1 MRWNDKRVL
10 GAAALATAVAGLGN
24 APSVEAKSKAEKRA
38 ERERGTIDPSLMRQ
52 ESPVLGEPYTIAGQ
66 KFEPKDDN
74 AFDEVGYSITMS
86 PDMADGSSMSG
97 EPYNP
102 AAITISHRILPV
114 PSYVEL
120 TNLETGKTIIAR
132 VTDRGPML
140 KDRVAALSPAAAQLL
155 GIDGGAAIRVRRV
168 NPPVAEKY
176 ALRSGRPAS
185 DRLDTPPALLSA
197 LKRRLMENG
206 TPKPKD
212 VMLSAPAPRA
222 PNPLQAKPQVAKA
235 PAPKPMPKTAP
246 IRAGATFDPAWPAPS
261 TRPAPPATSGG
272 DRFVVEGDGIR
283 VTSNQPIRVA
293 PSGASSVAPSGTFFV
308 QIAAYGDQSR
318 AVSLARRM
326 RGSVQDAGS
335 VYRVRVG
342 PFDSENE
349 ARAALSDLQSNG
361 YPDARISR

>member
-10 GAAALATAVAGLGN
+10 GAAALATAVAGLSN

-38 ERERGTIDPSLMRQ
+38 ERERGTIDPSLMRE

-74 AFDEVGYSITMS
+74 AFDEVGYSITMT
-86 PDMADGSSMSG
+86 PDMSDGSSMSG

-155 GIDGGAAIRVRRV
+155 GIEGGAAIRVRRV

-197 LKRRLMENG
+197 LKRRLIENG

-212 VMLSAPAPRA
+212 VMMSAPAPRA
-222 PNPLQAKPQVAKA
+222 PNPMQSKPQVAKA
-235 PAPKPMPKTAP
+235 PAPKTAP
-246 IRAGATFDPAWPAPS
+246 SRAGATFDPV
-261 TRPAPPATSGG
+261 RPAAPVRQASPPRASG

-283 VTSNQPIRVA
+283 VTSNQPIRVVPASSAA
-293 PSGASSVAPSGTFFV
+293 PSSAYFV

>member
-10 GAAALATAVAGLGN
+10 GAAALATAVAGLSN
-24 APSVEAKSKAEKRA
+24 APSAEAKSKAEKRA
-38 ERERGTIDPSLMRQ
+38 ERERGTIDPSLMR
-52 ESPVLGEPYTIAGQ
+52 EETPVLGEPYTIAGQ

-74 AFDEVGYSITMS
+74 AFDEVGYSITMTA
-86 PDMADGSSMSG
+86 DMADGQSMTG

-132 VTDRGPML
+132 VNDRGPML

-155 GIDGGAAIRVRRV
+155 GIEGGAAIRVRRV

-197 LKRRLMENG
+197 LKRRLIENG

-212 VMLSAPAPRA
+212 VMMSAPAPRA
-222 PNPLQAKPQVAKA
+222 PNPLQSKPQVAKA
-235 PAPKPMPKTAP
+235 PAPRPMTNAAP
-246 IRAGATFDPAWPAPS
+246 SRAGATFDPS
-261 TRPAPPATSGG
+261 RPAAPVRQAPPSRAGG

-283 VTSNQPIRVA
+283 VTSNQPIRIAQPVA
-293 PSGASSVAPSGTFFV
+293 PSGMFFV

-318 AVSLARRM
+318 ATSLARRM

-342 PFDSENE
+342 PFDSEDE
-349 ARAALSDLQSNG
+349 AHAALSDLRSNG